1 MMEVSIVIVCMNNL
15 KNLYPCLESIKKYTS
30 VSYECFV
37 VAYLF
42 TKENLGKV
50 KNDFPWVNFIESNEI
65 RGFSE
70 NNNLALRQAQ
80 GKYCFVVNDDTELNM
95 PTIDGLVDS
104 FTRSSDNVAIISPK
118 LVYPDGTVQVCGR
131 PPFGIKEYL
140 MGLLSMWNEKQNGGK
155 YINQSG
161 IFQTYN
167 IIGAAFMIKTD
178 IFREIG
184 FFDEKY
190 FFCPEDIAVSTLVN
204 KLGYKCF
211 VNSDLE
217 ITHFEG
223 GSGVQHVSK
232 MKMATN
238 PAGEKGTMIFL
249 ADNSMI
255 KIVLLSLVSASFSLL
270 RALKYKLKSKRDM
283 DDNDILYKANINTF
297 FAVLSRKTPKEI
309 FSMFYHKI
317 K

>member
-184 FFDEKY
+184 F
-190 FFCPEDIAVSTLVN
+190 L
-204 KLGYKCF
+204 
-211 VNSDLE
+211 
-217 ITHFEG
+217 
-223 GSGVQHVSK
+223 
-232 MKMATN
+232 MKN
-238 PAGEKGTMIFL
+238 I
-249 ADNSMI
+249 S
-255 KIVLLSLVSASFSLL
+255 S
-270 RALKYKLKSKRDM
+270 ALK
-283 DDNDILYKANINTF
+283 ILLF
-297 FAVLSRKTPKEI
+297 RL
-309 FSMFYHKI
+309 
-317 K
+317 